1 MQRNHI
7 DIWILIV
14 VLGLMV
20 LSLGVVYSAS
30 AEWAY
35 TRFENQNHYF
45 NLHLIKV
52 LLSFLALF
60 LGLRVPYTVYQKF
73 SKPVLMLSVAFL
85 FVTLLLGGEAK
96 GAVRWLR
103 FGGLG
108 FQPSELA
115 KFALLFH
122 LATLIATKKELL
134 RDWKRGFTPM
144 LIWILSVVAL
154 VLIQPNF
161 STATMIFILSFLT
174 LFIGGVRIVHL
185 GGTVLATLPFI
196 VGYLLLAPYRLE
208 RIRLFLY
215 GTSNGKTNYQL
226 MQGILAFGN
235 GGLFGVGIGESRQ
248 RDLFLP
254 EAYNDFVYS
263 IIGEEYGFIGAFLVL
278 LAFMFILFRGY
289 RIAKHA
295 KDDFGMHLAYAI
307 TNTIALYAVVNAS
320 VAVGLFPTTGL
331 PMPFISYGGSAL
343 LMMAFA
349 VGVLLNISAYTDLH
363 PRLRRTTAATEE
375 QAEPTGVGRVYS

>member
-7 DIWILIV
+7 DIWVLIV

-30 AEWAY
+30 AEWSY
-35 TRFENQNHYF
+35 KRFENPSHYF
-45 NLHLIKV
+45 NLHLLKV
-52 LLSFLALF
+52 LLSFGALF
-60 LGLRVPYTVYQKF
+60 VGLRLPYTIYQKF
-73 SKPVLMLSVAFL
+73 SKSLLIASILLLVG
-85 FVTLLLGGEAK
+85 TLLLGGESK

-122 LATLIATKKELL
+122 LATLIAMKKELV
-134 RDWKRGFTPM
+134 RDWKRGFVPM
-144 LIWILSVVAL
+144 LLWISLVTVL
-154 VLIQPNF
+154 VLAQPNF
-161 STATMIFILSFLT
+161 STAAMILALSFLT
-174 LFIGGVRIVHL
+174 LFIGGVRLLHL
-185 GGTVLATLPFI
+185 TGTILATLPAI
-196 VGYLLLAPYRLE
+196 AAYLLLAPYRLE
-208 RIRLFLY
+208 RIKLFLY
-215 GTSNGKTNYQL
+215 GASNGKINYQL
-226 MQGILAFGN
+226 VQGILAFGN
-235 GGLFGVGIGESRQ
+235 GGFFGVGIGESRQ

-254 EAYNDFVYS
+254 EAYNDFVYA
-263 IIGEEYGFIGAFLVL
+263 IIGEEYGFLGAMLVLGAFI
-278 LAFMFILFRGY
+278 FILFRGY

-295 KDDFGMHLAYAI
+295 KDPFGMHLAYAI
-307 TNTIALYAVVNAS
+307 TNTVALYALVNAS

-349 VGVLLNISAYTDLH
+349 VGVLLNISAYTDLQ
-363 PRLRRTTAATEE
+363 PRLVRATAGVTETEE
-375 QAEPTGVGRVYS
+375 PAGVGRVYS